1 MIEAIANRILELS
14 VVALLAFAI
23 WGLGYLIILDT
34 ENYKEYYNTCISADM
49 QWINGTC
56 IR

>member
-1 MIEAIANRILELS
+1 MIKAISASILELS
-14 VVALLAFAI
+14 VVLLIAFIA
-23 WGLGYLIILDT
+23 WGLAYLIIFDT
-34 ENYKEYYNTCISADM
+34 KNYKERYNTCISADM

>member
-1 MIEAIANRILELS
+1 MIEAISASILELS
-14 VVALLAFAI
+14 VVLLVAFIA
-23 WGLGYLIILDT
+23 WGLAYLIIFDT
-34 ENYKEYYNTCISADM
+34 KNYKERYNTCISADM